1 MSRMATRPF
10 SSPGKQVTPG
20 MPPLNEISSAS
31 EAIISTNAKSGKKFM
46 NGWTKEL
53 QELAAEWADH
63 AACYEYLHEQCSQFL
78 YQVNLWFKV
87 PIIILSFLTGSTN
100 IGLAGFF
107 YNDQTLQ
114 KQAQWIIGGIG
125 ISVGMLGA
133 LDIFFKFGQESEAH
147 HTARI
152 NWGNFHRNISFQLK
166 LHPNERI
173 DAVSFM
179 KMMQNEMSRL
189 IVQSPK
195 ILHSVINSFNKKMKD
210 STVKKPSIVNGLEH
224 IVVFDDKEARLVHV
238 VEEVV
243 HLIQRKRN
251 FLKDIVVE
259 DVEKRLK
266 TSTLKEVE
274 TLLLQIQTPKE
285 AFFREELESLKQELR
300 DIKTSGVEEDEM
312 KSPTISLVPSNRL
325 NEKNEK
331 KDQTDQVGRFSIKP
345 AELEFIKSQ

>member
-1 MSRMATRPF
+1 MTKPF
-10 SSPGKQVTPG
+10 ETPAKQATPG
-20 MPPLNEISSAS
+20 MSPLID
-31 EAIISTNAKSGKKFM
+31 ITTVQTKSGKRFM

-63 AACYEYLHEQCSQFL
+63 AACYEYMHEQCSHFL
-78 YQVNLWFKV
+78 YKVNLGFKV

-107 YNDQTLQ
+107 NNDDESQ
-114 KQAQWIIGGIG
+114 KKAQWTIGAIG
-125 ISVGMLGA
+125 ITVGMLGA

-173 DAVSFM
+173 DAISFM

-195 ILHSVINSFNKKMKD
+195 ILQTVIHSFNNKMKD
-210 STVKKPSIVNGLEH
+210 STVKKPPIVNGLDH
-224 IVVFDDKEARLVHV
+224 IVVFDDKEARLVKV

-243 HLIQRKRN
+243 HLIQRKRD
-251 FLKDIVVE
+251 FLKNIVIE
-259 DVEKRLK
+259 DLESRLK
-266 TSTLKEVE
+266 DQTTRTLQEVI
-274 TLLLQIQTPKE
+274 THVQTPKE
-285 AFFREELESLKQELR
+285 AFLREEIDSLKQELT
-300 DIKTSGVEEDEM
+300 DLKQVKFS
-312 KSPTISLVPSNRL
+312 SPVIDLVPAP
-325 NEKNEK
+325 KN
-331 KDQTDQVGRFSIKP
+331 D
-345 AELEFIKSQ
+345 

>member
-1 MSRMATRPF
+1 MSRMSTRPF

-20 MPPLNEISSAS
+20 MPPLNEISSTGDPLT
-31 EAIISTNAKSGKKFM
+31 TNTKSGKKFM

-53 QELAAEWADH
+53 QDLAAEWADH

-78 YQVNLWFKV
+78 YQVNLCFKV

-107 YNDQTLQ
+107 DNEESSQ
-114 KQAQWIIGGIG
+114 KKAQWIIAGIG
-125 ISVGMLGA
+125 IGVGMLGA

-195 ILHSVINSFNKKMKD
+195 ILHSVIKSFNKKMKD

-224 IVVFDDKEARLVHV
+224 ISVFDDKEARLVHV

-243 HLIQRKRN
+243 HLIQRKKN
-251 FLKDIVVE
+251 LLKDIVVE
-259 DVEKRLK
+259 DLEKRLK
-266 TSTLKEVE
+266 TNTLKEVE

-285 AFFREELESLKQELR
+285 AFFREELESLKQELQN
-300 DIKTSGVEEDEM
+300 IKSSGIEEDEL
-312 KSPTISLVPSNRL
+312 KSPTISLVPSHKSNQKTDLTEEHGRL
-325 NEKNEK
+325 S
-331 KDQTDQVGRFSIKP
+331 VKP
-345 AELEFIKSQ
+345 AELEFLKE